1 MKKKILL
8 LLNFSMIFILLS
20 FSKNKV
26 KTTTFISEDGLPVSL
41 TVFANKKFKLIWN
54 EGLLNFE
61 LHGSYYE
68 DNDKIILSRE
78 DAYYFEQIYQI
89 DNFDSSYLNLYQSVK
104 QYPILTKTIISMSIF
119 DSITQNGKSY
129 LDKNSS
135 LNLDS
140 NYTYNLFYK
149 TRLIEIDPEK
159 NAFFRDINVKT
170 QLNLVICYPNFLIS
184 EDEIELKKIGKKHL
198 LFLNLFENKK
208 IKKLR

>member
-1 MKKKILL
+1 
-8 LLNFSMIFILLS
+8 MIFILLS

-26 KTTTFISEDGLPVSL
+26 KTSTFISEDGLPVSL
-41 TVFANKKFKLIWN
+41 TMFANKKFKLIWN

-78 DAYYFEQIYQI
+78 DAYYFEQIYQTN
-89 DNFDSSYLNLYQSVK
+89 NFESAFLNIYESVK
-104 QYPILTKTIISMSIF
+104 QYPILTKTIIPLSIF
-119 DSITQNGKSY
+119 DSITKNGRPY
-129 LDKNSS
+129 LDTNSC

-159 NAFFRDINVKT
+159 NAFFRDINFKT
-170 QLNLVICYPNFLIS
+170 QLNLVMCYPNFLIS
-184 EDEIELKKIGKKHL
+184 EDEIELKKIGKNQL
-198 LFLNLFENKK
+198 LFLNLFERKK